1 MDSRLEKIIDIIHH
15 LREEMGGGAPT
26 MSTGSTAGKSGFGG
40 SAQGFD
46 PGPTAG
52 YDKLLFDGRSRVA
65 RRLPPPYKSAL
76 INSKKKKKKKGK

>member
-1 MDSRLEKIIDIIHH
+1 MDKIDKLISIIRDI
-15 LREEMGGGAPT
+15 REEMAMT
-26 MSTGSTAGKSGFGG
+26 TASAAGKAGFGG

-52 YDKLLFDGRSRVA
+52 YDKPLFDGRSRVA

-76 INSKKKKKKKGK
+76 IKSKRK

>member
-1 MDSRLEKIIDIIHH
+1 MDKVDKLISIVKNI
-15 LREEMGGGAPT
+15 REEMIMTTAT
-26 MSTGSTAGKSGFGG
+26 SAGKAGFGG

-52 YDKLLFDGRSRVA
+52 YDKPLFDGRSRIA

-76 INSKKKKKKKGK
+76 IKNKKK

>member
-1 MDSRLEKIIDIIHH
+1 MDKIDKLISIVRDI
-15 LREEMGGGAPT
+15 REEMAMT
-26 MSTGSTAGKSGFGG
+26 TASTAGKAGFGG

-52 YDKLLFDGRSRVA
+52 YDKPFDGRSKIA

-76 INSKKKKKKKGK
+76 IKNKKNK

>member
-1 MDSRLEKIIDIIHH
+1 MDKVDKLISIIRNI
-15 LREEMGGGAPT
+15 REEMVMTTA
-26 MSTGSTAGKSGFGG
+26 STVGKSGFGG

-52 YDKLLFDGRSRVA
+52 YDKKLFDGRSKIA

-76 INSKKKKKKKGK
+76 IKDKKQK